1 MAYSPLI
8 ESDCV
13 SYTVRPLQ
21 SSIILC
27 ISQSG
32 CICIY
37 CITPGKLYYNNTVYQ
52 SYLINNYHDVVCT
65 IVQLKILTTAGF
77 AVLILNR
84 NISSAKWRALLLL
97 VLGCVLV
104 ASPAYN
110 QPVECIEETAAT
122 EVITEKLVEND
133 IYSVDSTLQTVLGFG
148 AILAMNAISGFS
160 SIYFESMLKTGEKKV
175 TIWERNFQLAFCSI
189 WLLIAVLM
197 YEISAGTQ
205 ELVFLKGW
213 TINTVLIAL
222 IQAGGGLLVAA
233 CLKYADSIL
242 KTLATSGSI
251 VLSAILGNLLLGG
264 QLDIFIGIG
273 CVCTILAISNYTFE

>member
-1 MAYSPLI
+1 MAYSSLI

-37 CITPGKLYYNNTVYQ
+37 CITPGKLYYITQ
-52 SYLINNYHDVVCT
+52 SYSIPFIYVVCT
-65 IVQLKILTTAGF
+65 VQLKILTTAGF

-122 EVITEKLVEND
+122 EIITEKLIEND

-213 TINTVLIAL
+213 TINTVIIAL

-273 CVCTILAISNYTFE
+273 CVCTILAICNYTFE

>member
-1 MAYSPLI
+1 MIVLVILYALSNLLSYYALARVDASA
-8 ESDCV
+8 
-13 SYTVRPLQ
+13 YTVLLQ
-21 SSIILC
+21 VNSII
-27 ISQSG
+27 I
-32 CICIY
+32 I
-37 CITPGKLYYNNTVYQ
+37 LYINHIP
-52 SYLINNYHDVVCT
+52 LINNYHDVVCT

-110 QPVECIEETAAT
+110 QPVECIEETAAA
-122 EVITEKLVEND
+122 EIITEKLVEND